1 MAAEL
6 YEAGLEAEADTN
18 QVDTFNKRIRN
29 AQIEQWNFILVVGAK
44 EQENGTV
51 AVRTR
56 DTQQHGVLQFKYVK
70 DELMR
75 LHNDKV
81 LDAENDFKVKM
92 TLNNPPGVEY
102 WLTLF
107 DPGAQFSKYK
117 LSFHTGS

>member
-6 YEAGLEAEADTN
+6 YEAGLEAEANTN

-29 AQIEQWNFILVVGAK
+29 AQIEQWNFILVVCAK

-81 LDAENDFKVKM
+81 LDAENDFKVKID
-92 TLNNPPGVEY
+92 
-102 WLTLF
+102 F
-107 DPGAQFSKYK
+107 K
-117 LSFHTGS
+117 

>member
-1 MAAEL
+1 MTTPRVCKNCDSIFILLLFLELAAEL
-6 YEAGLEAEADTN
+6 YEAGLEAEADSN

-56 DTQQHGVLQFKYVK
+56 DTQQHGVLEFSYVK
-70 DELMR
+70 NELMR

-81 LDAENDFKVKM
+81 LDAENDFKGEKK
-92 TLNNPPGVEY
+92 EK
-102 WLTLF
+102 
-107 DPGAQFSKYK
+107 ASEEK
-117 LSFHTGS
+117 